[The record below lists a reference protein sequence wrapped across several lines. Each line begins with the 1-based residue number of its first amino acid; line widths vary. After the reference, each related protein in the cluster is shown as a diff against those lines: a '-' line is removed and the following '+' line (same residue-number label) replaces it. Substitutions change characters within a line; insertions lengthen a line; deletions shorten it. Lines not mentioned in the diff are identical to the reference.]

1 VEGGNMEK
9 KWWHKQAVYQ
19 IYPRSFFD
27 SNKDGIGD
35 LKGIME
41 KLEYLKKLGVHII
54 WICPIN
60 QSPNDDNGYDVS
72 NYYDIMDEFGTMEDM
87 ELLIS
92 ACKNYDISIIMD
104 LVLNHSSDEHKWFV
118 EAKSSRE
125 SSYRDF
131 YIWRDSVN
139 GKAPNELKSFFGGSA
154 WEFDE
159 ESGQYYLHSFSKKQ
173 PDLNWENSR
182 MRSELYDM
190 INFWIDKGIEGFRL
204 DAIDNISKD
213 LEKKIMNTGPK
224 IHEYLKEMNENT
236 FGNDSRL
243 VTVGETGGATP
254 EIAKVYTDPKRHELD
269 MIFQFELMGID
280 GVRSGDWIPKEYSL
294 IDLKNIMTKW
304 QTELNEIGWNS
315 LFWGN
320 HDFPRVVS
328 RFGDDSDD
336 YRILSAKMLATML
349 HGMKGIP
356 YIYQGEE
363 IGMTNIKFTTIE
375 YYRDIETRN
384 FYERKIKEG
393 YSMGEI
399 MPYIYRNGRDN
410 ARTPMQWDD
419 TEHAGFTKGI
429 PWIKENSNYSTINV
443 KQCLEDKNSIFYHYQ
458 KLLELRR
465 EKEVFV
471 YGSYELI
478 CPEHP
483 QVFAYMRTL
492 EREKIIVICNF
503 YGTETT
509 IQIKTIQK
517 PKLLISNYQDTDI
530 NFDDLHLRPYEAI
543 IYEMQGGE
551 KE

>member
-1 VEGGNMEK
+1 MEK
-9 KWWHKQAVYQ
+9 KWWHNKAVYQ

-27 SNKDGIGD
+27 SNGDGIGD

-54 WICPIN
+54 WMCPIN
-60 QSPNDDNGYDVS
+60 KSPNDDNGYDIS
-72 NYYDIMDEFGTMEDM
+72 DYYDIMDEFGTMKDM
-87 ELLIS
+87 ELLIE
-92 ACKNYDISIIMD
+92 ACKNYGISIIMD
-104 LVLNHSSDEHKWFV
+104 LVLNHSSDEHKWFI

-125 SSYRDF
+125 SPYRDF
-131 YIWRDSVN
+131 YIWRDSIN
-139 GKAPNELKSFFGGSA
+139 GKVPNELKAFFGGSA

-182 MRSELYDM
+182 MRGELYDM
-190 INFWIDKGIEGFRL
+190 INFWIDKGIKGFRL

-213 LEKKIMNTGPK
+213 LEKKIMNSGPK
-224 IHEYLKEMNENT
+224 IHEYLKKMNENT
-236 FGNDSRL
+236 FGKHNQL

-254 EIAKVYTDPKRHELD
+254 ELAKLYTDPERHELD

-280 GVRSGDWIPKEYSL
+280 GVRSGDWIQKEYSL

-320 HDFPRVVS
+320 HDYPRVVS
-328 RFGDDSDD
+328 RFGDHSED

-363 IGMTNIKFTTIE
+363 IGMTNIKFTNIE
-375 YYRDIETRN
+375 DYRDVETKN
-384 FYERKIKEG
+384 FYKRKIDEG
-393 YSMGEI
+393 CSMDEI
-399 MPYIYRNGRDN
+399 MSYIYRNSRDN

-419 TEHAGFTKGI
+419 TEHGGFTKGV
-429 PWIKENSNYSTINV
+429 PWIKENSNYTTINV

-458 KLLELRR
+458 KLLKLRQ

-478 CPEHP
+478 YPEHP
-483 QVFAYMRTL
+483 QVFAYRRTL
-492 EREKIIVICNF
+492 EKEKILVICNF
-503 YGTETT
+503 YGTET
-509 IQIKTIQK
+509 IINIKTNDK
-517 PKLLISNYQDTDI
+517 PKLLISNYRDTNI
-530 NFDDLHLRPYEAI
+530 NIDNLHLRPYEAV
-543 IYEMQGGE
+543 IYQMEGGE